1 MLIDDVVVQ
10 LDPVRIKPL
19 IEAVQRSARM
29 QGRYDIPE
37 PRGLQLGNKD
47 GDDSVR
53 EPSVLSFSQTLGW
66 SRAKARP
73 AGDALLRAVGA
84 GRLVH
89 SGVTT
94 DTGVRQWQVT
104 ATRIAPSCSRSA
116 RTSSIFVTKGIA
128 AFITGSGAMLA
139 ETVHSL
145 ADCGNQLLL
154 LLGLRQARTPPSP
167 DYPLGYGKAIYFW
180 SFLVAVILFSVGGMF
195 SLYEGVHKLQHPEP
209 LKQWWWA
216 VGVLVIS
223 IAAEAVSMRAC
234 LVEVNKARGSR
245 SLARWFRESRQAELI
260 VIFGEDLA
268 ALLGLIFALVAI
280 VAAVVTGNP
289 MWDAIGTLAIGV
301 LLIVVAVFV
310 AIEVKAML
318 IGQSAD
324 PEVSTAIKAFFEERA
339 EIARVFSLI
348 TLQLGN
354 DLMVA
359 VKVQLQ
365 RSATFSVEET
375 INTVEREFKRR
386 FPQVKWSFVEPDIAD

>member
-1 MLIDDVVVQ
+1 MAGHGDSNRAILF
-10 LDPVRIKPL
+10 
-19 IEAVQRSARM
+19 A
-29 QGRYDIPE
+29 
-37 PRGLQLGNKD
+37 LGANF
-47 GDDSVR
+47 V
-53 EPSVLSFSQTLGW
+53 
-66 SRAKARP
+66 
-73 AGDALLRAVGA
+73 
-84 GRLVH
+84 
-89 SGVTT
+89 
-94 DTGVRQWQVT
+94 
-104 ATRIAPSCSRSA
+104 
-116 RTSSIFVTKGIA
+116 IFVTKGIA
-128 AFITGSGAMLA
+128 AFVTGSGAMLA

-154 LLGLRQARTPPSP
+154 LLGLRQARIPPSP
-167 DYPLGYGKAIYFW
+167 EYPLGYGKAIYFW

-195 SLYEGVHKLQHPEP
+195 SVYEGVHKLQHPEP
-209 LKQWWWA
+209 IKHWWWA

-234 LVEVNKARGSR
+234 LVEVNKARGAR
-245 SLARWFRESRQAELI
+245 SLTRWFRESRQAELI

-268 ALLGLIFALVAI
+268 ALLGLIFALAAV
-280 VAAVVTGNP
+280 VAAVVTGDP
-289 MWDAIGTLAIGV
+289 IWDAIGTLAIGV

-339 EIARVFSLI
+339 EIDRVFSLI

-354 DLMVA
+354 DVMVA

-365 RSATFSVEET
+365 RSATLSAEDT

-386 FPQVKWSFVEPDIAD
+386 FPQVKWSFVEPDLAD